1 MVSVGDTAPEF
12 TAPLAHG
19 GIVEFTLSE
28 ELDDAPLVLAF
39 FPGAF
44 TSTCT
49 TEMETFEDRL
59 GEFEALGATVYGIS
73 VDTPFA
79 LQEFR
84 EDIGLSFGMIS
95 DTNRRLVEAF
105 DVAMDFRSMGVEDV
119 AKRAVFVVDSDGDVH
134 YAWVADDPGIEPDYD
149 EIYDAVAGLT
159 AEN

>member
-12 TAPLAHG
+12 TAPLARG
-19 GIVEFTLSE
+19 DIVEFTLSE
-28 ELDDAPLVLAF
+28 NLDDAPIVLAF

-59 GEFEALGATVYGIS
+59 GEFETLGASVYGVS

-84 EDIGLSFGMIS
+84 QEIGLSFGMIS
-95 DTNRRLVEAF
+95 DTNRRLVEAY
-105 DVAMDFRSMGVEDV
+105 DVAMDFASIGVDDV
-119 AKRAVFVVDSDGDVH
+119 AKRAVFVVDADGAVR

-149 EIYDAVAGLT
+149 EIYDAVTELT
-159 AEN
+159 DEP

>member
-1 MVSVGDTAPEF
+1 MVSTGDTAPTF
-12 TAPLAHG
+12 TATYRGSDHETFDLAEHLG
-19 GIVEFTLSE
+19 EGPV
-28 ELDDAPLVLAF
+28 VLAF

-59 GEFEALGATVYGIS
+59 GEFEALGASVYGIS

-84 EDIGLSFGMIS
+84 EEIGLSFGMIS

-105 DVAMDFRSMGVEDV
+105 DVAMDFTSMGVEDV
-119 AKRAVFVVDSDGDVH
+119 AKRAVFVVDGEGEVH
-134 YAWVADDPGIEPDYD
+134 YAWVAEDPGIEPDYD
-149 EIYDAVAGLT
+149 EIYDAVTEIAD
-159 AEN
+159 